1 MTLYALLAIFMVIV
15 SYLFLILLALACVY
29 GPYLLVASSNSPS
42 SPATFVL
49 LGGIVI
55 AGILLWSL
63 IPRRDQFSPSGLLL
77 ERSAH
82 PRLFAEL
89 DSIASALGEEVPGEV
104 YLIGD
109 ANCGVADRGG
119 IMGFGSRRIM
129 ALGLPLLATLTISQF
144 RAVLAHEFAHYYGGD
159 TRLGPWIY
167 KTKSAIIRTFK
178 NIASVEELEEFWAFR
193 IMHFLVT
200 NVLNWYFVNFMKT
213 INFVSRRKEY
223 RADELASLVAGRQA
237 LVDGLQAIH
246 RVVVAWPPYWM
257 GEVVPALNQGAL
269 PALGKGFAQFIT
281 APEISRQLAANLEKE
296 LRDGIK
302 TAPYSTHPA
311 LRDRIAAL
319 QNVPLVSVPQE
330 TAPAI
335 SQLENPRI
343 IELRFIECR
352 NPQLRPNTLQQVDWE
367 DVGPKVTLPFWRKTV
382 EQYASFLVD
391 VTAGSLPDRVSQL
404 REIGSHIADP
414 KGMLLTPE
422 QRTQRAGA
430 LFAMALG
437 LALIEVGWVL
447 HTTPGIFRLEK
458 DSHQLNPFAAV
469 EDLRSGKLSC
479 DQWISQCREYRI
491 VDVYLAPASPGQQLP
506 LIPKTLRAG
515 SEAS

>member
-1 MTLYALLAIFMVIV
+1 MFLYALLAMFMVV
-15 SYLFLILLALACVY
+15 ASYVFLVLLALACVY
-29 GPYLLVASSNSPS
+29 LPYLLVASSS
-42 SPATFVL
+42 SPTSQAVFIL

-55 AGILLWSL
+55 AGIILWSL
-63 IPRRDQFSPSGLLL
+63 IPRPDQFSPPGLLL
-77 ERSAH
+77 ERRAH

-167 KTKSAIIRTFK
+167 KTQSAIIRTFK
-178 NIASVEELEEFWAFR
+178 NIASVEELQEFWVFR

-200 NVLNWYFVNFMKT
+200 NILNWYFVNFLKT

-223 RADELASLVAGRQA
+223 RADELASLVAGPQA
-237 LVDGLQAIH
+237 LIDGLRAIH
-246 RVVVAWPPYWM
+246 SAAIAWPPFWL

-269 PALGKGFAQFIT
+269 PTLGNGFAQFI
-281 APEISRQLAANLEKE
+281 AVPEISRQLAAKLEKE
-296 LRDGIK
+296 LCEGK
-302 TAPYSTHPA
+302 TAPYNTHPA

-319 QNVPLVSVPQE
+319 QKLPVPPVPQD

-335 SQLENPRI
+335 TQLEDAKEV
-343 IELRFIECR
+343 ELRFIEDR
-352 NPQLRPNTLQQVDWE
+352 NPQLRPNTIQQVEWNE
-367 DVGPKVTLPFWRKTV
+367 LGPKVTLPFWRKTV
-382 EQYASFLVD
+382 EQYASFLLKVS
-391 VTAGSLPDRVSQL
+391 AGSLPDRVSQF

-437 LALIEVGWVL
+437 LALMETGWVL
-447 HTTPGIFRLEK
+447 HTAPGTFRLEK
-458 DSHQLNPFAAV
+458 DSHQLNPFAV
-469 EDLRSGKLSC
+469 IEDLRSGKLSR
-479 DQWISQCREYRI
+479 DQWISRCREYQI
-491 VDVYLAPASPGQQLP
+491 LDVYLAPLSEPQQLP
-506 LIPKTLRAG
+506 LIPESVRA
-515 SEAS
+515 ASDAN